1 MRGRLTN
8 RTFTDAL
15 LVSHQKPGEWKKN
28 EFREKQFSV
37 ESVPASLD
45 FCAPPP
51 RPPHHHHHRPLFL
64 VNSGGLW
71 WHFKFVER
79 LDFWSDDSITVH
91 IVEVLLHFRATTADL
106 TKMVVR
112 LLLER
117 L

>member
-1 MRGRLTN
+1 MHFWSLTRSPESGKKASEN
-8 RTFTDAL
+8 KNFL
-15 LVSHQKPGEWKKN
+15 LS
-28 EFREKQFSV
+28 QFPSRWT
-37 ESVPASLD
+37 SAR
-45 FCAPPP
+45 PPP
-51 RPPHHHHHRPLFL
+51 PTPPPPPTIVLR

-91 IVEVLLHFRATTADL
+91 FVEVLLHFRATTADL